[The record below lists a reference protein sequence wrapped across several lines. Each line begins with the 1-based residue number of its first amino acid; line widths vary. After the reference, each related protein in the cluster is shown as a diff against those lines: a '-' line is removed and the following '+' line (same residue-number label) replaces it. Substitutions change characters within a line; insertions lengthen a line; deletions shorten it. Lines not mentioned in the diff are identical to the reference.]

1 MSAAAIIIKDKEDFL
16 HHYQDFKER
25 FARMQPEIEVIVR
38 DPEMDVEGY
47 VVVWNTGISKNGPLG
62 RCAKGGTRITKDLKL
77 EDIHRLSRAM
87 AEKNAAAGLPLG
99 GAKSGLKADPN
110 APDYEA
116 KFKRFVELC
125 RPILHE
131 HGGIFGGFGYDIG
144 GKPPFNA
151 LWACDAL
158 KSTRSFTGKPVD
170 MGGTDYDKEGIA
182 GLGVA
187 VAAKVMLGY
196 HGEDIQ
202 SSEFAVQGLGAMGSA
217 VTRYFSEFGGK
228 LKALS
233 DPKYQGSWLFNDVAS
248 DEIIAALVAQDVAL
262 VNALLP
268 SEATCLGDDCF
279 TALYQKVDIVFPC
292 AMEDAITAEN
302 VNKIV
307 ARYVCEGANNPTTEA
322 AHEILFNRGIHAV
335 PDIIANSGGI
345 IAAYVE
351 LTSNVDNEENAKN
364 RTKVEEAKRL
374 TIEKVSAST
383 ADFLDLVKHVAAPA
397 DKVGDF
403 IAWRNILYGV

>member
-1 MSAAAIIIKDKEDFL
+1 MASAAIEINSQEDFL
-16 HHYQDFKER
+16 IHYNDFNAR
-25 FARMQPEIEVIVR
+25 FARMQPEKEVIVR

-47 VVVWNTGISKNGPLG
+47 VVIWNTGISKDGPLG
-62 RCAKGGTRITKDLKL
+62 RCGKGGTRITKDLSL
-77 EDIHRLSRAM
+77 EDVRRLSRAM

-116 KFKRFVELC
+116 KFKRFAELC
-125 RPILHE
+125 RPLLHE

-144 GKPPFNA
+144 GKPPYNA
-151 LWACDAL
+151 LWACEAL
-158 KSTRSFTGKPVD
+158 GSTRSFTGKPVD

-187 VAAKVMLGY
+187 VAGKVMLTY
-196 HGEDIQ
+196 HGVGV
-202 SSEFAVQGLGAMGSA
+202 SAASFAVQGLGAMGAA
-217 VTRYFSEFGGK
+217 VTRYFSEFGGN
-228 LKALS
+228 LKVLS
-233 DPKYQGSWLFNDVAS
+233 DPKYKGAWRFHDTAS
-248 DEIIAALVAQDVAL
+248 PEMIAALTTQDFEA

-268 SEATCLGDDCF
+268 KEATHLGEDCF
-279 TALYQKVDIVFPC
+279 EALYQDVDVVFPC

-302 VNKIV
+302 APKIQ
-307 ARYVCEGANNPTTEA
+307 ARFVCEGANNPTTEE
-322 AHEILFNRGIHAV
+322 AHEILFTRGIHAV
-335 PDIIANSGGI
+335 PDIIANPGGI
-345 IAAYVE
+345 IAAFVE

-364 RTKVEEAKRL
+364 RTKVEEAKRQ
-374 TIEKVSAST
+374 TIEKVTAST
-383 ADFLDLVKHVAAPA
+383 TAFLDLVKQVAAPA